1 MRTRSSRGGRG
12 VDRRKKRLT
21 RPAPR
26 ASIRPCNG
34 GGAMLDELLQGYHVV
49 VTVPIAWGDMDAFQ
63 HVNNTRYFRYF
74 EDARIAYMERT
85 GVADLS
91 GASGVGPILAQTSCR
106 FKAPLTY
113 PDEVQ
118 IGARVTG
125 VGQHSFK
132 MEFKLVSAALHRVAA
147 IGMAVIVAY
156 DYVEGKK
163 ALLPEAWRRALG
175 RVENCDFT
183 PTPDDE
189 LDR

>member
-1 MRTRSSRGGRG
+1 
-12 VDRRKKRLT
+12 
-21 RPAPR
+21 
-26 ASIRPCNG
+26 
-34 GGAMLDELLQGYHVV
+34 MLDELLQGFPVV
-49 VTVPIAWGDMDAFQ
+49 VTIPVAWGDMDAFQ

-91 GASGVGPILAQTSCR
+91 AATGLGPIMAQTTCR

-118 IGARVTG
+118 CGARVVS

-132 MEFKLVSAALHRVAA
+132 MELKLVSVALHRVAA
-147 IGMAVIVAY
+147 VGTAVMVAY
-156 DYVEGKK
+156 DYVEGRK
-163 ALLPEAWRRALG
+163 ALLPENWRRALG

-183 PTPDDE
+183 PTQDDD